1 VHYDNYACL
10 SLTAHLWVY
19 WFFNTTKQAGKVQET
34 ERLKTLDKIRELV
47 FSKSTRLL
55 VGKSKVDDEVLD
67 NLEVVLAAEA
77 GLPEKS
83 DLLS

>member
-1 VHYDNYACL
+1 
-10 SLTAHLWVY
+10 
-19 WFFNTTKQAGKVQET
+19 
-34 ERLKTLDKIRELV
+34 LV

-67 NLEVVLAAEA
+67 NLEVVPAAEA